1 MNNIQIPLSEYQ
13 VMKEELM
20 LLRDSELLVKVNR
33 LIDLLFQ
40 EKYGLFMTD
49 YTEDLTEYVMIS
61 SWEKENTD
69 GWDEL

>member
-13 VMKEELM
+13 VMKEELT
-20 LLRDSELLVKVNR
+20 LLRDSELLVKINR

-49 YTEDLTEYVMIS
+49 FTEDLTEYVIKNA
-61 SWEKENTD
+61 WEKENTD
-69 GWDEL
+69 GWDDL